1 MCGRYSIFTP
11 TETLLIRF
19 HVPRAEA
26 LKPTYNAAPT
36 QSLPVILNS
45 DPTTIQ
51 LCRWGLIPVWAKE
64 ERIGHRMFN
73 ARAETL
79 SQKPSFRNP
88 FKKQRCLVLTD
99 GFYEW
104 KKTSDRKIP
113 HRISMRDNEPFAF
126 AGIWEV
132 WKTPDGEE
140 VKTFSIITTEPND
153 LMKPLHN
160 RMSVII
166 KQENEEKW
174 LQELDISEA
183 QKMLEPYAFEDLE
196 AYPISTLVNSP
207 RNNSKEIIK
216 PFC

>member
-11 TETLLIRF
+11 TDILKIRF
-19 HVPRAEA
+19 NVQRAEA

-36 QSLPVILNS
+36 QNLPVILNS
-45 DPTTIQ
+45 DPETIQ
-51 LCRWGLIPVWAKE
+51 TCRWGLIPSWAKDQK
-64 ERIGHRMFN
+64 IGNKMIN

-79 SQKPSFRNP
+79 LQKPSFRTP
-88 FKKQRCLVLTD
+88 FKKQRCLVLAD

-104 KKTSDRKIP
+104 KETLSGKIP

-132 WKTPDGEE
+132 WKTPDGED
-140 VKTFSIITTEPND
+140 VNSFSIITTEPNE

-160 RMSVII
+160 RMPVILR
-166 KQENEEKW
+166 KENEGKW
-174 LQELDISEA
+174 LQEIDTSEA
-183 QKMLEPYAFEDLE
+183 QKRLEPYPFEDLE

-207 RNNSKEIIK
+207 RNNSKDIIK
-216 PFC
+216 PLC

>member
-11 TETLLIRF
+11 RNALQIRF
-19 HVPRAEA
+19 NALRAEA
-26 LKPTYNAAPT
+26 LKPIYNAAPT
-36 QSLPVILNS
+36 QNLPVILNS
-45 DPTTIQ
+45 EPTTIN
-51 LCRWGLIPVWAKE
+51 LCRWGLIPSRAKE
-64 ERIGHRMFN
+64 ERIGNRMIN

-79 SQKPSFRNP
+79 LQKPSFRTP

-104 KKTSDRKIP
+104 KKTSDGKIP
-113 HRISMRDNEPFAF
+113 HRVSMRDDEPFAF

-132 WKTPDGEE
+132 WKTPDGED
-140 VKTFSIITTEPND
+140 VKSFSIITTEPNE

-160 RMSVII
+160 RMPVII

-174 LQELDISEA
+174 LQEIDISEA
-183 QKMLEPYAFEDLE
+183 QKMLEPYPFEGLE

-207 RNNSKEIIK
+207 RNNSEEIIR
-216 PFC
+216 PLL